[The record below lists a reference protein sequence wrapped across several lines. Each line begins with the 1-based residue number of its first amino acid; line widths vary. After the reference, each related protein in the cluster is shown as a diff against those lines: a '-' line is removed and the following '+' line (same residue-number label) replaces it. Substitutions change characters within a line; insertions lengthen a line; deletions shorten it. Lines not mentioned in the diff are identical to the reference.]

1 MIKIN
6 QLKLPVGHS
15 QKDLEDKIR
24 KTLRIPSKETF
35 HYEVMRRSLDA
46 RKKPSLFY
54 VYCIYVTIRQ
64 ENSIVK
70 KLHQPSV
77 SFVTETGYRFSRWC
91 PKFYECFQY
100 ITVSSGRILHHRV

>member
-64 ENSIVK
+64 ENSIRK
-70 KLHQPSV
+70 KTASAFRQLCDRNRLPFSEWGMSV
-77 SFVTETGYRFSRWC
+77 
-91 PKFYECFQY
+91 
-100 ITVSSGRILHHRV
+100 

>member
-46 RKKPSLFY
+46 SM
-54 VYCIYVTIRQ
+54 
-64 ENSIVK
+64 
-70 KLHQPSV
+70 
-77 SFVTETGYRFSRWC
+77 
-91 PKFYECFQY
+91 
-100 ITVSSGRILHHRV
+100 

>member
-70 KLHQPSV
+70 KTASAFRQPCDRNRLP
-77 SFVTETGYRFSRWC
+77 FFGN
-91 PKFYECFQY
+91 
-100 ITVSSGRILHHRV
+100 GA

>member
-35 HYEVMRRSLDA
+35 HYEVMGVFPGCTEKA
-46 RKKPSLFY
+46 
-54 VYCIYVTIRQ
+54 V
-64 ENSIVK
+64 IV
-70 KLHQPSV
+70 L
-77 SFVTETGYRFSRWC
+77 C
-91 PKFYECFQY
+91 
-100 ITVSSGRILHHRV
+100 ILHLCNDPSGKRAS

>member
-46 RKKPSLFY
+46 PRRSCLDHRLAYQLTLIDVPCTL
-54 VYCIYVTIRQ
+54 I
-64 ENSIVK
+64 E
-70 KLHQPSV
+70 
-77 SFVTETGYRFSRWC
+77 SF
-91 PKFYECFQY
+91 
-100 ITVSSGRILHHRV
+100 

>member
-70 KLHQPSV
+70 TASAFRQLCDRNRLP
-77 SFVTETGYRFSRWC
+77 FFGN
-91 PKFYECFQY
+91 
-100 ITVSSGRILHHRV
+100 GA

>member
-70 KLHQPSV
+70 RPQGPAP
-77 SFVTETGYRFSRWC
+77 TITGRRFKRSC
-91 PKFYECFQY
+91 PISEK
-100 ITVSSGRILHHRV
+100 R

>member
-46 RKKPSLFY
+46 RKKPSLFL
-54 VYCIYVTIRQ
+54 C
-64 ENSIVK
+64 
-70 KLHQPSV
+70 
-77 SFVTETGYRFSRWC
+77 
-91 PKFYECFQY
+91 
-100 ITVSSGRILHHRV
+100 ILHLCNDPSGKQHRKKNCISLPSAL

>member
-70 KLHQPSV
+70 NTKPV
-77 SFVTETGYRFSRWC
+77 
-91 PKFYECFQY
+91 
-100 ITVSSGRILHHRV
+100 ITVFPFKLSLDRPYARDIVTTRFNPVPTNTRNKVLL

>member
-54 VYCIYVTIRQ
+54 VYCLSLIHISEPTRQ
-64 ENSIVK
+64 EASRM
-70 KLHQPSV
+70 PS
-77 SFVTETGYRFSRWC
+77 SA
-91 PKFYECFQY
+91 
-100 ITVSSGRILHHRV
+100 

>member
-35 HYEVMRRSLDA
+35 HYGGCGLPMMHGKSR
-46 RKKPSLFY
+46 
-54 VYCIYVTIRQ
+54 
-64 ENSIVK
+64 
-70 KLHQPSV
+70 H
-77 SFVTETGYRFSRWC
+77 SFMD
-91 PKFYECFQY
+91 
-100 ITVSSGRILHHRV
+100 I

>member
-54 VYCIYVTIRQ
+54 VYLSLIHISEPTRPY
-64 ENSIVK
+64 
-70 KLHQPSV
+70 
-77 SFVTETGYRFSRWC
+77 
-91 PKFYECFQY
+91 
-100 ITVSSGRILHHRV
+100 

>member
-46 RKKPSLFY
+46 RKKPS
-54 VYCIYVTIRQ
+54 VRSAVR
-64 ENSIVK
+64 
-70 KLHQPSV
+70 
-77 SFVTETGYRFSRWC
+77 
-91 PKFYECFQY
+91 
-100 ITVSSGRILHHRV
+100 